1 MVDEKRIA
9 MLMKKLDITRE
20 EALELEGYD
29 ADVNKGK
36 KTQYD
41 LTPEQEKVAKKMTH
55 VTEYAK
61 SASVK
66 RERKPNELN
75 KTRSQAFRQ
84 GQCQQILCPVPE
96 EAQGQVYEDVTVTNK
111 SRMIAF
117 SVNGK
122 RFELALVEKR
132 EPKDNKTTQK

>member
-1 MVDEKRIA
+1 
-9 MLMKKLDITRE
+9 
-20 EALELEGYD
+20 
-29 ADVNKGK
+29 
-36 KTQYD
+36 
-41 LTPEQEKVAKKMTH
+41 MTH

-66 RERKPNELN
+66 RERKPNELKEAIVAELAN
-75 KTRSQAFRQ
+75 YLA
-84 GQCQQILCPVPE
+84 E

>member
-9 MLMKKLDITRE
+9 MLMKKLDITHE

-66 RERKPNELN
+66 RERKPNELKEAIVAELAN
-75 KTRSQAFRQ
+75 YLA
-84 GQCQQILCPVPE
+84 E

>member
-66 RERKPNELN
+66 RERKPNELKEAIVAELAN
-75 KTRSQAFRQ
+75 Y
-84 GQCQQILCPVPE
+84 LVE

>member
-61 SASVK
+61 STSVR
-66 RERKPNELN
+66 RERKPNELKEAIVAELAN
-75 KTRSQAFRQ
+75 YLA
-84 GQCQQILCPVPE
+84 E
-96 EAQGQVYEDVTVTNK
+96 EAQGQVYEDVTITNK

-132 EPKDNKTTQK
+132 EPKDNKTTHK